1 MVTLTVLLLLAS
13 VTIHCHNAQQQSTI
27 FINASTTTHV
37 SIKPGLPYPIN
48 ITLHSTTTLYYSVII
63 VQVHTQKNVLWL
75 ASHNGGVV
83 NGSHVGLLELLRVG
97 VVTLQYQVMSYR
109 HSNNESDTPVMI
121 VTQLLRNEVPIP
133 GGCATVSQLEYD
145 PNLYL
150 TYTRYTST
158 WNFSDA
164 DQGFSSSSYHS
175 APPTCDDANESRY
188 PPVRNLEYFAYAY
201 FLPERSYSQ
210 SEMFSGI
217 EKMLSSDGVTSH
229 SKKSKHLLFQD
240 PKKVTYGTTAGQ
252 GVVYNVVVRDLTTGA
267 TSAYV
272 PMVTYSCDF
281 YAKIGRCDSPGS
293 VINKVVGSLVGLLG
307 LFLCLF
313 GHRLFDVELVVLLIV
328 IFSLLLFIIITRTTD
343 WSHNGN
349 LSYFNYNYVYG
360 LALGCCT
367 IIFMLPFV
375 LFAKVLNITLCAVI
389 GSFGVILCIGSF
401 LQNSL
406 TDIITDMLLHATLPG
421 YSNSINSH
429 PYQFTEIILTCF
441 WPILLVGG
449 LVTQYVITC
458 KRPSFPKSP
467 YKRFKEWRK
476 NYSDRSVN
484 HYQQEKRR
492 LVPFD
497 SDNVDYGSLSN
508 ASIDVINS
516 DR

>member
-1 MVTLTVLLLLAS
+1 
-13 VTIHCHNAQQQSTI
+13 
-27 FINASTTTHV
+27 
-37 SIKPGLPYPIN
+37 
-48 ITLHSTTTLYYSVII
+48 
-63 VQVHTQKNVLWL
+63 
-75 ASHNGGVV
+75 
-83 NGSHVGLLELLRVG
+83 
-97 VVTLQYQVMSYR
+97 
-109 HSNNESDTPVMI
+109 MI
-121 VTQLLRNEVPIP
+121 P
-133 GGCATVSQLEYD
+133 
-145 PNLYL
+145 
-150 TYTRYTST
+150 TST
-158 WNFSDA
+158 SPTPGTLVLGTSLMLIKA
-164 DQGFSSSSYHS
+164 S
-175 APPTCDDANESRY
+175 APPPIIQPL
-188 PPVRNLEYFAYAY
+188 PPVMMQMRA
-201 FLPERSYSQ
+201 ERSYSQ

-343 WSHNGN
+343 WSHNVRVSTSIAIGMTVSIPFILIWCFSGYYYPFVILFGFFMSFLLGCTLMYTPIGN